1 MVGFVLGLLVFYT
14 ANDYLRRQD
23 QKSPAS
29 APASAPAS
37 QTAPAQDGATAT
49 TSTAATTAI
58 TSTTAATGN
67 TSTAAPAA
75 AAKSAP
81 RQNEAPNLQ
90 IMDIIF
96 RKWAVNAL
104 WDYDTTQVL
113 FYNLADNKFSIPVE
127 VTRRGVEGDYTYFYR
142 PIDALTR
149 PLVPAP
155 DRPDALIRF
164 TENEEATR
172 LREEKFREMWNTR

>member
-14 ANDYLRRQD
+14 VNDYLHRPRQPAPQPSSD
-23 QKSPAS
+23 QVVTTAT
-29 APASAPAS
+29 
-37 QTAPAQDGATAT
+37 TAPAPATQP
-49 TSTAATTAI
+49 
-58 TSTTAATGN
+58 
-67 TSTAAPAA
+67 APE
-75 AAKSAP
+75 K
-81 RQNEAPNLQ
+81 NEAPNLQ

-113 FYNLADNKFSIPVE
+113 FYNPADHKFSIPIE

-149 PLVPAP
+149 PLVPTP
-155 DRPDALIRF
+155 DRPGTVIIF

-172 LREEKFREMWNTR
+172 LREEKNREMWNFR

>member
-14 ANDYLRRQD
+14 VNDYLHRP
-23 QKSPAS
+23 K
-29 APASAPAS
+29 
-37 QTAPAQDGATAT
+37 QTAPQIGTESVSFVTTAITATTATAT
-49 TSTAATTAI
+49 TATTV
-58 TSTTAATGN
+58 
-67 TSTAAPAA
+67 PAS
-75 AAKSAP
+75 AAKLAQKISD
-81 RQNEAPNLQ
+81 NPNLQ
-90 IMDIIF
+90 IIDIVF

-113 FYNLADNKFSIPVE
+113 FYNFADNKFSIPVE

-142 PIDALTR
+142 SLDTLTR

-155 DRPDALIRF
+155 DTPGTIIRF

-172 LREEKFREMWNTR
+172 LREEKLRQMWSFR